1 MPLPQEILETIPE
14 EYRENETL
22 SRFNDIGDLAKSYVE
37 LRNKQGRS
45 ITIPGKD
52 AGEEDRKSFLESLIN
67 NAPELMRKPDFADSE
82 QAEEFWRTLGKPDSV
97 EKYPLPD
104 DVEFPDEV
112 IEKMRTF
119 AYESNQTPDQFKTW
133 VSKMYEDH
141 KSTQEILTGKSEE
154 ELHQLKQK
162 WGVTFEDRVR
172 AAEKINE
179 KFFNREFGDLTPR
192 DIEALYEISSAMT
205 GKGAPAANQEPGQST
220 GMTPEE
226 ARERIEEINR
236 RVFDPNSGLDA
247 LEKKRLINKTIDLKK
262 KYLPEFRNAS

>member
-1 MPLPQEILETIPE
+1 MPLPQEILESIPE

-22 SRFNDIGDLAKSYVE
+22 NRFNDIGDLAKSYVE

-52 AGEEDRKSFLESLIN
+52 AGEEDRKNFLESLIN

-97 EKYPLPD
+97 EKYPLPE
-104 DVEFPDEV
+104 DVDFPDEV
-112 IEKMRTF
+112 VEKMRNF

-141 KSTQEILTGKSEE
+141 KSTQDSLAGKSEE
-154 ELHQLKQK
+154 EIAALKQK
-162 WGVTFEDRVR
+162 WGMTFDDRVK

-179 KFFNREFGDLTPR
+179 QFFQRDFGSLTPK

-205 GKGAPAANQEPGQST
+205 GKAAPAANQEPNQST
-220 GMTPEE
+220 GMTPGE

-236 RVFDPNSGLDA
+236 KVFDRNSNLDA
-247 LEKKRLINKTIDLKK
+247 LEKKRLINKTIELRR
-262 KYLPEFRNAS
+262 KYLPEFQNAS